1 MNRSWHKMGLTCEVR
16 DLYFVILAVYA
27 AIWIRKF
34 MNRAMFKPIYQK
46 DIMAMEND
54 LYLKIRKRKNQS
66 STKRSV

>member
-1 MNRSWHKMGLTCEVR
+1 MGLTCEVR

-54 LYLKIRKRKNQS
+54 LYLKI
-66 STKRSV
+66 